1 MQMLYNPFKIIY
13 GNDTIAAIQ
22 FKATDTLW
30 SRNFKRAIAS
40 TFQLKNVKSG
50 AFVENEVK
58 MHSFEKYSTFII
70 SNAVFFLLLLIFG
83 IVLGCYFSLEFTVIV
98 LQSIM

>member
-1 MQMLYNPFKIIY
+1 MEKISVTKEHGNAAVFYQNKEMQMLYNPFKIIY

-58 MHSFEKYSTFII
+58 VHFI
-70 SNAVFFLLLLIFG
+70 
-83 IVLGCYFSLEFTVIV
+83 
-98 LQSIM
+98 